1 MKGFKLAGALA
12 GAFLFA
18 SSAYAAPGD
27 MLVRVRA
34 VDIDFQNSVST
45 PALAGVAAANKVI
58 PEVDLSYFFTENIA
72 TELILTYPQKIN
84 VDPNVGSLKALPP
97 TLTVQYHFMPDNP
110 SFRPYVGIGVNY
122 TNFSSVSLAGGAL
135 NSSNSST
142 GGALQVGFD
151 VPLSGN
157 MSFNFDVKKVYMK
170 TTVSSA
176 ASGATVGTL
185 TLNPYLIGAG
195 LGWKF

>member
-1 MKGFKLAGALA
+1 MKKITGALA
-12 GAFLFA
+12 GAFLLA

-27 MLVRVRA
+27 MIVRVRA
-34 VDIDFQNSVST
+34 VDINFQNST
-45 PALAGVAAANKVI
+45 DTAALAGVTAANKTI
-58 PEVDLSYFFTENIA
+58 PEADVSYFFTDNIA
-72 TELILTYPQKIN
+72 AELILTYPQKITVN
-84 VDPNVGSLKALPP
+84 PNIGSLDALPP
-97 TLTVQYHFMPDNP
+97 TLTLQYHFMPDNP
-110 SFRPYVGIGVNY
+110 SFRPYIGAGINY
-122 TNFSSVSLAGGAL
+122 TNFSSVNLAGGAL

-142 GGALQVGFD
+142 GGALQIGFD
-151 VPLSGN
+151 VPISGN